1 MSRLLV
7 RPHPDH
13 HGLPTVE
20 VTPESAGWS
29 HVGFRSLVLADG
41 EVFELCTPDRETCIV
56 IMAGTAEIAVDGQS
70 LGPIG
75 GRANVFVDAPPGA
88 VYVPDAMPY
97 RITALGRVEI
107 ALCTAPGTAG
117 GTPRV
122 VDPADMPTEIRGTGS
137 NTRHVRNILPETAPA
152 QALLVVEVIT
162 PGGNWSSYPPH
173 KHDQSAEGEETSLE
187 ETYYFRMNPPQGFAV
202 QRVYTQSRSI
212 DETICVHD
220 GDVVMVPEGYHP
232 VGATHGYDCYYLNV
246 MAGPERKWIFRNDP
260 DHAWIAAPAVAS
272 QQSSD

>member
-7 RPHPDH
+7 RPQP
-13 HGLPTVE
+13 GPGGASAVE
-20 VTPESAGWS
+20 VTPQSAGWT
-29 HVGFRSLVLADG
+29 HVGFRSLVLAGG
-41 EVFELCTPDRETCIV
+41 EVFELCTAGRETCIV
-56 IMAGTAEIAVDGQS
+56 ILAGTADISVGGQS

-75 GRANVFVDAPPGA
+75 TRASVFADAPPGA
-88 VYVPDAMPY
+88 VYVPDATPY
-97 RITALGRVEI
+97 RIAALGRVEL
-107 ALCTAPGTAG
+107 ALCTAPATG
-117 GTPRV
+117 GGAARV
-122 VDPADMPTEIRGTGS
+122 IAPADMPVEVRGSGS

-152 QALLVVEVIT
+152 QSLLVVEVIT

-173 KHDQSAEGEETSLE
+173 KHDQTTAGEETRLE
-187 ETYYFRMNPPQGFAV
+187 ETYYFRVNPPQGFAV

-232 VGATHGYDCYYLNV
+232 VGATHGYDLYYLNV

-260 DHAWIAAPAVAS
+260 DHAWIVARPS
-272 QQSSD
+272 PGQPGAD